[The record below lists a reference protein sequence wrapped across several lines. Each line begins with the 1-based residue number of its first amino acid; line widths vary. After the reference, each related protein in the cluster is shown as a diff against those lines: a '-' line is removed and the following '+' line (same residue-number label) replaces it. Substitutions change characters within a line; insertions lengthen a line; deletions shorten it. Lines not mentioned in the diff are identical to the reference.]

1 MKKLM
6 KNKNLKSLHIFLIN
20 FQKLKAV
27 LLSIL
32 YVFYLTS
39 CKTESKSKNKNNFNL
54 DKKITNILDVYDHA
68 YLSEENEL
76 IGVTQY
82 KKNND
87 RYVKLKLKGID
98 ELNHPL
104 ISTGA
109 KSGEYK

>member
-76 IGVTQY
+76 IGVT
-82 KKNND
+82 
-87 RYVKLKLKGID
+87 
-98 ELNHPL
+98 
-104 ISTGA
+104 
-109 KSGEYK
+109 